1 MARHAEE
8 VKGRVVDAAPADLIQ
23 SVSRALRILE
33 EVARSPRPLPVKVIA
48 RRCRL
53 NVSTAYHLTRTLC
66 YEGYLVRQADGGYTI
81 GSQVAA
87 RFHEVTGSLRRPPR
101 ARRACRSRTPL
112 PASTRAIRSAAAR
125 TCSRR

>member
-1 MARHAEE
+1 MGGFPGPPIASHAEE
-8 VKGRVVDAAPADLIQ
+8 VTARVTDDGPTDLIQ

-66 YEGYLVRQADGGYTI
+66 YEGYLVRQADGGDII
-81 GSQVAA
+81 GSPGAA
-87 RFHEVTGSLRRPPR
+87 PLPQGHGSLRRPPQ
-101 ARRACRSRTPL
+101 A
-112 PASTRAIRSAAAR
+112 
-125 TCSRR
+125 